1 MIKTYYYFTPFT
13 KIIICF
19 YYKMQPIIQNQGI
32 TKTIINHNGNKDEN
46 EIKWNA
52 NYDGEKANIDV
63 DLSKNC
69 KKNKLRIELN
79 NDDLA
84 NILGVRSIPI
94 PLEQRLKTDFLSNMD
109 TIMDSDSDSE
119 SESESIMELENNQ
132 QTQQLEDDISKL
144 LHIQSIKPSYKPQPY
159 LFRVKIPELQ
169 DKIPES
175 YNKPK
180 PRPKYRHKEIT
191 SSSQS
196 SMKPKPKQNPK
207 PETLTLS
214 EMLFDPA
221 FDLSAPPI
229 QLKEPTHIQL
239 PNVLSSLT
247 PESLMLSS
255 STFPFQGKIRASTA
269 KTKTKSKAK
278 TKKSKQKAKKD
289 KNKNAYKTPAP
300 KTYRVHLTTNK
311 GSRKSRSKAKGK
323 SNSVL
328 GLVKKLGIM

>member
-1 MIKTYYYFTPFT
+1 
-13 KIIICF
+13 
-19 YYKMQPIIQNQGI
+19 MQPIIQNQGI
-32 TKTIINHNGNKDEN
+32 TKTIINNNGNKDEN

-52 NYDGEKANIDV
+52 NYDGKKANIEV

-109 TIMDSDSDSE
+109 TIMDSDSDSD
-119 SESESIMELENNQ
+119 SDSIMDIMELNSAQ
-132 QTQQLEDDISKL
+132 QLHTLDSQQLEDDINKL
-144 LHIQSIKPSYKPQPY
+144 LHIKTIKPSVKSTYKPQPY
-159 LFRVKIPELQ
+159 LFRVKLPQSQEKISEL
-169 DKIPES
+169 

-196 SMKPKPKQNPK
+196 SINPNSKSKSK

-229 QLKEPTHIQL
+229 QLKEPTHIRL

-255 STFPFQGKIRASTA
+255 STIPFQGKIRASTA
-269 KTKTKSKAK
+269 KNEKSKAK
-278 TKKSKQKAKKD
+278 TKKSKQKAKAK
-289 KNKNAYKTPAP
+289 KVKSKNAYKTPAP
-300 KTYRVHLTTNK
+300 KTYRVHLTSNK
-311 GSRKSRSKAKGK
+311 GSRKSKSKSKSK
-323 SNSVL
+323 SNSA
-328 GLVKKLGIM
+328 LGIMKQLGF